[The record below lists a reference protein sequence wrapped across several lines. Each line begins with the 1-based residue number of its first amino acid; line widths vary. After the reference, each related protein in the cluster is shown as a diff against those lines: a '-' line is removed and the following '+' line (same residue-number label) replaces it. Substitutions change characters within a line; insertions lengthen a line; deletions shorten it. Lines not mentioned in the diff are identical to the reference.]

1 MTYRIIFFYFL
12 HKFIS
17 HIKYYP
23 DRAILFQLGDW
34 YGLNLINRMIE
45 LPPPLPP
52 KKTPKNKNA
61 FLLAKRNEKLSS
73 LHIKAACIFDV

>member
-1 MTYRIIFFYFL
+1 MMYRIFFFYFL

-23 DRAILFQLGDW
+23 KRAILCQLGD
-34 YGLNLINRMIE
+34 LS
-45 LPPPLPP
+45 PPPL
-52 KKTPKNKNA
+52 KKNPKNTNA
-61 FLLAKRNEKLSS
+61 FLLAKRNEKLSL